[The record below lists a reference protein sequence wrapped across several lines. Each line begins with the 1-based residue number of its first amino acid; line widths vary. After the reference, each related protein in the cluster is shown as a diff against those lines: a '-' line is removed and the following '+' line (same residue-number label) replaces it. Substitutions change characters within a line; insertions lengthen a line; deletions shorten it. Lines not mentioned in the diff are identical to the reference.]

1 MDRLIFGTAGIPY
14 STPEHTTIDGM
25 ERLKQ
30 LKLGCMEMEFV
41 RSIFLTEDSVKAVKE
56 AAKKNNIVLTSH
68 APYYINLNAREKAK
82 EDASKMRIYQTAKIA
97 HLAGAYS
104 ICFHPGFYLNQDPI
118 KVYHNILDNLRQV
131 MDRLSDEGIDIW
143 VRPETMGKP
152 KSFGTL
158 KEILKLSS
166 ELKNVMP
173 CIDFAHLHARSNGKE
188 NTLEE
193 FKAILSEVEAVLGR
207 EGLDNMHIHVSG
219 IEYSDKGEKNH
230 LTLDDSDFNYKDLCK
245 AWKEFKVKGVVISE
259 SPSIEDDAIILKR
272 TYENP

>member
-1 MDRLIFGTAGIPY
+1 MKQLIFGTAGIPY
-14 STPEHTTIDGM
+14 SAPERTTIEGM
-25 ERLKQ
+25 KRLKE

-41 RSIFLTEDSVKAVKE
+41 QSIYLTEKSVQAVRD
-56 AAKKNNIVLTSH
+56 AAKSNNIILTAH

-82 EDASKMRIYQTAKIA
+82 EDASKMRIYKTAKIA

-131 MDRLSDEGIDIW
+131 MDKLSDEGISIW

-152 KSFGTL
+152 TSFGTL

-173 CIDFAHLHARSNGKE
+173 CIDFAHMHARSNGKE
-188 NTLEE
+188 NTLQE
-193 FKAILSEVEAVLGR
+193 FRSILSEVESILGR
-207 EGLDNMHIHVSG
+207 EGLDNMHIHISG
-219 IEYSDKGEKNH
+219 IEYSAKGEKNH
-230 LTLDDSDFNYKDLCK
+230 LTLEDSDFNYKGLCQ
-245 AWKEFKVKGVVISE
+245 AWKEFHIKGVVISE
-259 SPSIEDDAIILKR
+259 SPSIEDDAIRIKKE
-272 TYENP
+272 YEK